1 MPSEMIFLRNA
12 LNARNVS
19 YIDASD
25 DEQKSFPF
33 MNLTIYRT
41 KFIWKDHFF
50 SVISGYGTFGGDKG
64 LLELMVDSNEP
75 FGSLRAVDVIKIM
88 DEV

>member
-12 LNARNVS
+12 LEARGIS

-25 DEQKSFPF
+25 EMQKSFPF

-41 KFIWKDHFF
+41 KFIWKNHLF

-64 LLELMVDSNEP
+64 LLELMVDSDEP
-75 FGSLRAVDVIKIM
+75 CGCLKAVDVLRVM
-88 DEV
+88 DNA